1 MLLLHLV
8 IFTLFVTTT
17 ALIDCSE
24 EDTCFGEPYD
34 CDPETQC
41 NSLFHFDTA
50 GNLHLYL
57 RNFTD
62 SNGYAAF
69 ATQTH
74 PDEIIEYFICL
85 PHQGQRLR
93 ALAELGGIVLVTD
106 QNLTGVV
113 ELLGENY
120 FRCIFNVSELPKQ
133 FQNEQIFFVSKG
145 TFDETLVIY
154 DGEQLF
160 NLDRFENSDEYLE
173 DNDVLPVAYQISSKI
188 HHRSM
193 EDVLSSDDKNTMSDA
208 INNLPKSSAK
218 SKDDVELEKIARS
231 SRHIRARHTRRNE
244 DEDVEEE
251 DNEERHQIHHK
262 HHHAHKHDN
271 EESSDSEDYD
281 TSKSK
286 KGRRHHNEES
296 EPRRKHSK
304 KSVIEKEEYDN
315 QEYDDT
321 DNADAS
327 NNINYSFA
335 CVIIAGLLR
344 YRF

>member
-1 MLLLHLV
+1 MLLHLV

-41 NSLFHFDTA
+41 NSLFHFDA
-50 GNLHLYL
+50 SGNLHLYL

-62 SNGYAAF
+62 SYGYAAF

-106 QNLTGVV
+106 QNLSGVV
-113 ELLGENY
+113 ELLGEDY

-154 DGEQLF
+154 DGQQLF
-160 NLDRFENSDEYLE
+160 NLDRFEDSDEDLK

-208 INNLPKSSAK
+208 INNLPKASTK

-231 SRHIRARHTRRNE
+231 SRHIRARHTRHE
-244 DEDVEEE
+244 VDENVEEE
-251 DNEERHQIHHK
+251 ENEERHQRHHK
-262 HHHAHKHDN
+262 HHRSQKHHKD
-271 EESSDSEDYD
+271 ESLDSEDYEII
-281 TSKSK
+281 KSK
-286 KGRRHHNEES
+286 KGRRHQ
-296 EPRRKHSK
+296 
-304 KSVIEKEEYDN
+304 EYDN